1 MDELLKWRGEF
12 PILDRSTYLISNSLG
27 AMPRE
32 VYDRLHSYADSWA
45 ERGVRAWEEGWWDM
59 AVGVG
64 DQIAP
69 LIGAAPGEISL
80 HQNVTVTQAVIT
92 SCFDLRR
99 ARNKVVMTDLEFPS
113 IQYFY
118 HEQQQHGARVELVPS
133 SDPVRF
139 DLDKFLA
146 AIDETTLL
154 VPISLV
160 LFRSAYIV
168 DAKAIIERAHRVGAH
183 VILDVFQAA
192 GTIPVDVRALGAD
205 FAVGGV
211 LKWLCGGPGVGYLY
225 VRDDLRSRLK
235 PALTGWLAHRRP
247 FAFETGPID
256 SREDSFRYLNGTPHI
271 PALYACQPGLEIL
284 NKAGIAAIRAKSV
297 TMTTRLLE
305 SAQSRGWRVNT
316 PENPADRAG
325 TVSIDC
331 PHAYE
336 VCRELLAREILVEP
350 RLTAGRRPR
359 IGLANDRHP
368 DGRRH
373 RAVSRGHVSG
383 PRARR
388 SYVQPA
394 LVRDT
399 GRGLIMH
406 SEQLG

>member
-27 AMPRE
+27 AMPRG

-80 HQNVTVTQAVIT
+80 HQNVTVTQAVIA

-99 ARNKVVMTDLEFPS
+99 PRNKVVMTDLEFPS

-118 HEQQQHGARVELVPS
+118 HAQQQHGARVELVPS

-139 DLDKFLA
+139 DLDRFLA

-154 VPISLV
+154 VPISMV

-168 DAKAIIERAHRVGAH
+168 DVRAIIERAHRVGAH

-225 VRDDLRSRLK
+225 VREDLRSRLQ

-247 FAFETGPID
+247 FAFETGGID

-305 SAQSRGWRVNT
+305 GALSRGWRVNT
-316 PENPADRAG
+316 PQNPAERAG

-336 VCRELLAREILVEP
+336 VCRELLAREILVDYRP
-350 RLTAGRRPR
+350 KAGVRISPHFYNRPEECD
-359 IGLANDRHP
+359 LALDQIDEILRTHAWEK
-368 DGRRH
+368 H
-373 RAVSRGHVSG
+373 AVAS
-383 PRARR
+383 AT
-388 SYVQPA
+388 PA
-394 LVRDT
+394 
-399 GRGLIMH
+399 
-406 SEQLG
+406 